1 MNGDEPPRST
11 QKLPLRCQS
20 CALVAPGKAST
31 CAFQHRRASAGET
44 LLEPDEH
51 PRRIVYLRRGHAV
64 LSGATK
70 GSGASFPAV
79 RGPSSLLGLES
90 IASEA
95 LPYTARALTD
105 VAVCTIDADSFR
117 ASLGSLESALG
128 TTLLFAL
135 RESAKRTEDRLAVE
149 GTALQRVAR
158 FVLQTAGSGD
168 AEAVPQRVLARVLG
182 MRAETLSRVLAELK
196 QSGAL
201 SAGRKIQVGDLER
214 LRALAE

>member
-1 MNGDEPPRST
+1 MSRDEPSRSA

-20 CALVAPGKAST
+20 CALVAPGKVST
-31 CAFQHRRASAGET
+31 CAFQHHRASAGET

-64 LSGATK
+64 LSGSTR

-79 RGPSSLLGLES
+79 RGPNSLLGLES

-95 LPYTARALTD
+95 VPYTARALTD
-105 VAVCTIDADSFR
+105 VAVCTMDADSFR
-117 ASLGSLESALG
+117 ASLGPLESVLG

-135 RESAKRTEDRLAVE
+135 GESAKRAADRLAVE

-158 FVLQTAGSGD
+158 FVLQTASSGEAD
-168 AEAVPQRVLARVLG
+168 AVPQRVLARVLG
-182 MRAETLSRVLAELK
+182 MRAETLSRVLAELRH
-196 QSGAL
+196 SGAL
-201 SAGRKIQVGDLER
+201 CAGRKIQIRDPER
-214 LRALAE
+214 LRALAD